1 MKIMGLSNWLHWVA
15 WFVKSFLILF
25 ISVVLMTIL
34 FVVKTEEN
42 ALVNA
47 ADTSVIFVFLL
58 LYAVSCICF
67 SFMISTFFKK
77 GALSSEIFISSRIV
91 YHNAYAW
98 QLGDYRQ
105 VSNIRRAKFQHLK
118 RFSYCLCQIPWSQMS
133 SREWRCSWSSA
144 DRRCS
149 NYIWVIDNFIAYL
162 CASYIRGFTVF
173 FSPVMWLSLCDSFQ
187 DRAPVDEIYGCPIF
201 KWEAATWLPERV
213 PGWLYLLGPSG
224 WHVVENFVS

>member
-1 MKIMGLSNWLHWVA
+1 
-15 WFVKSFLILF
+15 
-25 ISVVLMTIL
+25 MTIL

-77 GALSSEIFISSRIV
+77 GALSSEIFISSKIV

-105 VSNIRRAKFQHLK
+105 VSNIRRAKFQHL
-118 RFSYCLCQIPWSQMS
+118 RD
-133 SREWRCSWSSA
+133 SR
-144 DRRCS
+144 
-149 NYIWVIDNFIAYL
+149 
-162 CASYIRGFTVF
+162 TVLR
-173 FSPVMWLSLCDSFQ
+173 LSLPNPLKPDVKS
-187 DRAPVDEIYGCPIF
+187 IM
-201 KWEAATWLPERV
+201 KM
-213 PGWLYLLGPSG
+213 
-224 WHVVENFVS
+224 